1 MASAGTGDLR
11 AILNT
16 TLVLVDYFG
25 DTERNGAMLIELKR
39 ALERAIG
46 VLNEGPAVDPS
57 RFAVS
62 KRDDHKHDQGKYS
75 AANPA
80 AHARA

>member
-1 MASAGTGDLR
+1 MAPAGTGDLR

-39 ALERAIG
+39 ALEHAIG
-46 VLNEGPAVDPS
+46 VLNEGPAVNSS

-62 KRDDHKHDQGKYS
+62 KREDHKHHQGKYS